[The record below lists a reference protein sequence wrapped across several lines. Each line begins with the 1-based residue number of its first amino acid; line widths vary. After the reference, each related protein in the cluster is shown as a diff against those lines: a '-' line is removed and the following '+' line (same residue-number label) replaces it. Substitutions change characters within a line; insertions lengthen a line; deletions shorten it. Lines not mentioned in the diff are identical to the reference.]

1 MSSVWRGL
9 VRVGSFGAVAL
20 TAHTAVNLRRLRVP
34 NNDPPATTERVSV
47 LLPVRDEAARVAPC
61 LESLLEQIRV
71 PDLEIVVIDDG
82 SSDGTIEVVRAVA
95 GDDPRVQLLSATEV
109 PTGWLGKPHACQALA
124 DAATGSVL
132 VFVDADVRLAP
143 HGIAAAVD
151 LLRSSRLQLVSP
163 YPRQIAITAA
173 ERLVQPLL
181 QWSWLTTLPLR
192 LAERSGRPTLGAAN
206 GQFLVVDA
214 QTYGRSGG
222 HAGAQVRSAVLDDV
236 ALLRAV
242 KATGGRGGVVDGTAL
257 ANCRMYENWAQLRDG
272 YTKSLWSAFGSR
284 TGAGAAV
291 AGLGLV
297 YLVPPVAAL
306 GGSLTGLSGYL
317 AAVLGRYAVA
327 ERTAG
332 RSLPDSLAHPA
343 SIAIFGWLTVRSLI
357 ARRRGTLVWRGRS
370 LPATTARLG
379 IARLATAHLAT
390 EPPATA
396 HLATAHLATGQLRT
410 VPFGRW
416 PSGRWRFRDKARGK

>member
-1 MSSVWRGL
+1 MTRIWRRL
-9 VRVGSFGAVAL
+9 VQTGTFGAIAL
-20 TAHTAVNLRRLRVP
+20 TAHTAVNLQRLRVP
-34 NNDPPATTERVSV
+34 SNDPPELTERVSV
-47 LLPVRDEAARVAPC
+47 LLPVRDEATRIAPC

-71 PDLEIVVIDDG
+71 PDLEIIVIDDG
-82 SSDGTIEVVRAVA
+82 SSDATMDVVREVA
-95 GDDPRVQLLSATEV
+95 GADPRVRLLTATEPPV
-109 PTGWLGKPHACQALA
+109 GWLGKPHACQALA
-124 DAATGSVL
+124 DEATGSVL

-151 LLRSSRLQLVSP
+151 LLRSSGLQLVSP
-163 YPRQIAITAA
+163 YPRQIAITAT

-192 LAERSGRPTLGAAN
+192 LAERSGRASLSAAN

-214 QTYGRSGG
+214 EAYQRSGG
-222 HAGAQVRSAVLDDV
+222 HAGMQVRAAVLDDI
-236 ALLRAV
+236 ALLRAI
-242 KATGGRGGVVDGTAL
+242 KAAGGRGGVVDGTAL
-257 ANCRMYENWAQLRDG
+257 ANCRMYEDWPQLRDG

-284 TGAGAAV
+284 AGAGATV
-291 AGLGLV
+291 AGLGLI

-343 SIAIFGWLTVRSLI
+343 SIAIFGWLTVRSLR
-357 ARRRGTLVWRGRS
+357 ARRRGTLAWRGRI
-370 LPATTARLG
+370 LPAGLAPAR
-379 IARLATAHLAT
+379 AS
-390 EPPATA
+390 
-396 HLATAHLATGQLRT
+396 Q
-410 VPFGRW
+410 FGN
-416 PSGRWRFRDKARGK
+416 GK

>member
-1 MSSVWRGL
+1 MSATRLSRVWRGL
-9 VRVGSFGAVAL
+9 VRAGSLGAVAL

-34 NNDPPATTERVSV
+34 DIDPLEVAERVSV
-47 LLPVRDEAARVAPC
+47 LLPVRDEATRVAPC
-61 LESLLEQIRV
+61 LASLLEQIRV
-71 PDLEIVVIDDG
+71 PDLEIVVMDDG
-82 SSDGTIEVVRAVA
+82 STDETMAVARAVA
-95 GDDPRVQLLSATEV
+95 GDDPRVRLLTATEL
-109 PTGWLGKPHACQALA
+109 PPGWLGKPHACQALA

-143 HGIAAAVD
+143 HGIAAAVG
-151 LLRSSRLQLVSP
+151 LLRSSHLQLVSP
-163 YPRQIAITAA
+163 YPRQIAITPA

-214 QTYGRSGG
+214 ETYRLSGG
-222 HAGAQVRSAVLDDV
+222 HAGAHVRAAVLDDV

-242 KATGGRGGVVDGTAL
+242 KAVGGRGGVVDGTAL
-257 ANCRMYENWAQLRDG
+257 AKCRMYEDWPQLRDG

-291 AGLGLV
+291 ASLGLV
-297 YLVPPVAAL
+297 YVVPPVAAL

-343 SIAIFGWLTVRSLI
+343 SIAVFGWLTLRSLV
-357 ARRRGTLVWRGRS
+357 ARRRGTLVWRGRA
-370 LPATTARLG
+370 LPVGTGSSGAGA
-379 IARLATAHLAT
+379 
-390 EPPATA
+390 PPVRQFG
-396 HLATAHLATGQLRT
+396 TGE
-410 VPFGRW
+410 
-416 PSGRWRFRDKARGK
+416 

>member
-1 MSSVWRGL
+1 MSRLWRGL
-9 VRVGSFGAVAL
+9 VRIGSLGAIAL
-20 TAHTAVNLRRLRVP
+20 TAHTVVNLRRLRVP
-34 NNDPPATTERVSV
+34 DDDPSEVTERVSV

-61 LESLLEQIRV
+61 LESLLEQINV
-71 PDLEIVVIDDG
+71 PNLEIVVIDDG
-82 SSDGTIEVVRAVA
+82 SQDGTIEVVRAV
-95 GDDPRVQLLSATEV
+95 GGSDHRVRLLTATEP
-109 PTGWLGKPHACQALA
+109 PTDWLGKPHACQALA
-124 DAATGSVL
+124 DAATGSVM

-143 HGIAAAVD
+143 HAVAAAVG
-151 LLRSSRLQLVSP
+151 LLRSSGLQLVSP

-192 LAERSGRPTLGAAN
+192 RAERSARPSLGAAN

-214 QTYGRSGG
+214 ETYRRSGG
-222 HAGAQVRSAVLDDV
+222 HAGTQVRMAVLDDV
-236 ALLRAV
+236 ALLRAI
-242 KATGGRGGVVDGTAL
+242 KAAGGRGGVVDGTGL
-257 ANCRMYENWAQLRDG
+257 ATCRMYENWPQLRDG
-272 YTKSLWSAFGSR
+272 YMKSLWSAFGSR
-284 TGAGAAV
+284 AGAGAVV

-343 SIAIFGWLTVRSLI
+343 SIAIFGWLTVRSLV
-357 ARRRGTLVWRGRS
+357 ARRRGELVWRGRS
-370 LPATTARLG
+370 L
-379 IARLATAHLAT
+379 
-390 EPPATA
+390 
-396 HLATAHLATGQLRT
+396 Q
-410 VPFGRW
+410 F
-416 PSGRWRFRDKARGK
+416 PSGRSDARQFETGR